1 MSISVRINQYWKV
14 CYNQVKRLNPDKLH
28 TRYSPGTLP
37 DRFTIPRMYTLTH
50 SDFTGDLY
58 LTIGSDYDL
67 KQCSG
72 IYTRLMRDEV
82 LAEISETENGYALH
96 VYCHV
101 SGGFVFGTAKFRYD
115 IFQRELPLVL
125 ESIRYGDATLFGS
138 TPEMDEIPIIVHFKS
153 NNSSYNKNEHWGI
166 ISDYD

>member
-1 MSISVRINQYWKV
+1 MYCNK
-14 CYNQVKRLNPDKLH
+14 VKRLNPDKLH
-28 TRYSPGTLP
+28 TAFSPGTLP
-37 DRFTIPRMYTLTH
+37 DRLELPRRYTLTH

-58 LTIGSDYDL
+58 LNIGAEYDR

-72 IYTRLMRDEV
+72 LYTRLMRDEV
-82 LAEISETENGYALH
+82 LAEISETETGYTLD

-101 SGGFVFGTAKFRYD
+101 SGGLVFGTAKFRYV

-125 ESIRYGDATLFGS
+125 ESIRYGDSALFRS
-138 TPEMDEIPIIVHFKS
+138 SPEMDRIPVIVHFKS
-153 NNSSYNKNEHWGI
+153 NKSHYNRIENRGV